1 MSKLFFSGVVLPER
15 APLSVSEVRS
25 QIVGPDG
32 KTYATLVLNIWN
44 NQISVVV
51 ESEEPNIFTLRNIVR
66 SEAEFVT
73 NVAGF
78 LRGFGYD
85 IEITKAFGEALDPTQ
100 VFGIDIPVLSKRA
113 EGRDLGL
120 LVNAIFPLCFG
131 PDAIY
136 IRRCLADLSFAIK
149 RPDDT
154 PFYCFRALESLRQSF
169 GVELSEAEQWKAMAK
184 AVGSSKAEMEPLRTR
199 AFPARHGVPMPLSD
213 QERQEL
219 FLYTW
224 RVVERY
230 IDFRLAVS
238 GSGAPLF
245 SELPQE

>member
-15 APLSVSEVRS
+15 APLSVSEVHS

-32 KTYATLVLNIWN
+32 KTYATLALNICN

-51 ESEEPNIFTLRNIVR
+51 ESDEPDIFTLRNIVR

-78 LRGFGYD
+78 LCGYGYD
-85 IEITKAFGEALDPTQ
+85 IEITKAFGDALDPTQ
-100 VFGIDIPVLSKRA
+100 VFGIDIPVLANRT

-120 LVNAIFPLCFG
+120 LVNAIFSLCFG

-149 RPDDT
+149 RADDT

-169 GVELSEAEQWKAMAK
+169 GVELSEAEQWKAMAE
-184 AVGSSKAEMEPLRTR
+184 AVGSSKTEMEPLRTR

-219 FLYTW
+219 FIYTW

-230 IDFRLAVS
+230 IDFRLAAS
-238 GSGAPLF
+238 GSAPVF
-245 SELPQE
+245 SKVLPK

>member
-1 MSKLFFSGVVLPER
+1 MSRLYFSGVVLPER
-15 APLSVSEVRS
+15 AQLSVSEVRS
-25 QIVGPDG
+25 EIHGPG
-32 KTYATLVLNIWN
+32 GTTYATLALNIWN
-44 NQISVVV
+44 NQVSVVID
-51 ESEEPNIFTLRNIVR
+51 SDEPDILTLRNIVR

-78 LRGFGYD
+78 LNGFGYD
-85 IEITKAFGEALDPTQ
+85 IEITKAFGEALAPTQ
-100 VFGIDIPVLSKRA
+100 VFGIDIPVLSERA
-113 EGRDLGL
+113 KGRDMGH

-149 RPDDT
+149 RADDT

-169 GVELSEAEQWKAMAK
+169 GAELSEAEQWKAMAE

-199 AFPARHGVPMPLSD
+199 AFPARHGIPMPLSD

-224 RVVERY
+224 RAVERY
-230 IDFRLAVS
+230 IDFRLVAS
-238 GSGAPLF
+238 GGAPVF
-245 SELPQE
+245 PMVTTE